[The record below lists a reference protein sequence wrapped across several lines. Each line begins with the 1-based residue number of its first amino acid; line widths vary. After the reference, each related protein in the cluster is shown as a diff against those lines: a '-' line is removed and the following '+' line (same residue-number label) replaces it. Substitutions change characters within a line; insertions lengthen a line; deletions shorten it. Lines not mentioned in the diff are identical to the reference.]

1 MRTQVL
7 ASKTGT
13 ELRDPR
19 RAWAPPG
26 CGGGARRANGLPR
39 PAPHGRPVGGRRRAL
54 GGAAGGSLS
63 APAVPEP
70 GGAAMTALRR
80 GEATEAGSNQQMHRK
95 VASLKSPVSYTE
107 KLDRVQ
113 APLDSRPTWQGKGL
127 HLSTT
132 PSSPALVASNRSGES
147 SGLLTAELQATG
159 GGCKEGSPAGI
170 MAHGQAPEPLHWPEG
185 LKGEEIKKCSQI
197 GTLLSKYNQQYHK
210 LFQDVPVEE
219 VVLKVCSCALRRD
232 LLLQGRL
239 YISPNWLCF
248 HASLFGKDIKVVI
261 PVVSVQMIKK
271 HKMARLLPNGL
282 AITTTTSQKYVFVSL
297 LSRDSVY
304 DVLRRVCT
312 HLQPSSKKSLSVR
325 ELPEEPECESVQE
338 VLIPEMKWRT
348 VSPPDSILR
357 APRVPTDSP
366 DSFFPSGK
374 PPGCGNAA
382 CEEENL
388 EEPRRGRE
396 LWLWD
401 YQFLRVFIVL
411 TCFLVTFSSYLAFR
425 ISQLEQQLCSLS
437 RDVPAPG
444 HRQ

>member
-1 MRTQVL
+1 MNRQAQLAVQPTDAQKGGFSEESCVL
-7 ASKTGT
+7 HRETRQGSGTSGFQANLAGQRFASQHYP
-13 ELRDPR
+13 L
-19 RAWAPPG
+19 
-26 CGGGARRANGLPR
+26 LP
-39 PAPHGRPVGGRRRAL
+39 
-54 GGAAGGSLS
+54 
-63 APAVPEP
+63 
-70 GGAAMTALRR
+70 
-80 GEATEAGSNQQMHRK
+80 
-95 VASLKSPVSYTE
+95 SP
-107 KLDRVQ
+107 
-113 APLDSRPTWQGKGL
+113 
-127 HLSTT
+127 
-132 PSSPALVASNRSGES
+132 
-147 SGLLTAELQATG
+147 SGLQQV
-159 GGCKEGSPAGI
+159 S
-170 MAHGQAPEPLHWPEG
+170 LHWPEG

-210 LFQDVPVEE
+210 LFQDIPVEE
-219 VVLKVCSCALRRD
+219 VVLKVCSCALQRD

-304 DVLRRVCT
+304 DVLKRVCT
-312 HLQPSSKKSLSVR
+312 HLQPSGKKSLSVR
-325 ELPEEPECESVQE
+325 ELLEEPECESLQE
-338 VLIPEMKWRT
+338 VLIPEMKWRK
-348 VSPPDSILR
+348 VCPASRSLSLPDNILR
-357 APRVPTDSP
+357 VPRVSMDST

-374 PPGCGNAA
+374 PPGCGNAV
-382 CEEENL
+382 CEEKNL

-401 YQFLRVFIVL
+401 YQFLKVFIVL
-411 TCFLVTFSSYLAFR
+411 TCFLVAFSSYLAFR

-444 HRQ
+444 HR

>member
-1 MRTQVL
+1 MPRPYRPLVRADPRAHLGFPAGPRRGRPL
-7 ASKTGT
+7 ASSSRLSYCGG
-13 ELRDPR
+13 LWLPR
-19 RAWAPPG
+19 RRRGAVPARFGRTRAPGWCPPG
-26 CGGGARRANGLPR
+26 GLGLISQPR
-39 PAPHGRPVGGRRRAL
+39 D
-54 GGAAGGSLS
+54 GSK
-63 APAVPEP
+63 V
-70 GGAAMTALRR
+70 ALRGR
-80 GEATEAGSNQQMHRK
+80 KVFAASNQQMHRK
-95 VASLKSPVSYTE
+95 VASPKSPVSYTE

-113 APLDSRPTWQGKGL
+113 APLDS
-127 HLSTT
+127 
-132 PSSPALVASNRSGES
+132 SP
-147 SGLLTAELQATG
+147 SGLQQV
-159 GGCKEGSPAGI
+159 S
-170 MAHGQAPEPLHWPEG
+170 LHWPEG

-210 LFQDVPVEE
+210 LFQDIPVEE
-219 VVLKVCSCALRRD
+219 VVLKVCSCALQRD

-304 DVLRRVCT
+304 DVLKRVCT
-312 HLQPSSKKSLSVR
+312 HLQPSGKKSLSVR
-325 ELPEEPECESVQE
+325 ELLEEPECESLQE
-338 VLIPEMKWRT
+338 VLIPEMKWRK
-348 VSPPDSILR
+348 VCPASRSLSLPDNILR
-357 APRVPTDSP
+357 VPRVSMDST

-374 PPGCGNAA
+374 PPGCGNAV
-382 CEEENL
+382 CEEKNL

-401 YQFLRVFIVL
+401 YQFLKVFIVL
-411 TCFLVTFSSYLAFR
+411 TCFLVAFSSYLAFR

-444 HRQ
+444 HR